1 MQELLKYEGDNIE
14 YITSIELNQVE
25 LIDKIEQLIDL
36 NNEFINVIVLLF
48 FVAVGVYVAVNFIRG
63 IFE

>member
-1 MQELLKYEGDNIE
+1 MQELLQYEGENIE

-25 LIDKIEQLIDL
+25 LIDKIDQLIDL

>member
-1 MQELLKYEGDNIE
+1 MQDLIQYEGENIE
-14 YITSIELNQVE
+14 YITSIELNQIE
-25 LIDKIEQLIDL
+25 LIDKIDKLIDL